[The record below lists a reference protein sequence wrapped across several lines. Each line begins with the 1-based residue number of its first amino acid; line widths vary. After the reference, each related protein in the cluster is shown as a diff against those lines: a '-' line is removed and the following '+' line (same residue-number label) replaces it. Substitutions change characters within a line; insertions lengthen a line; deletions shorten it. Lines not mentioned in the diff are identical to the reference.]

1 MFCTWLVRALAG
13 AALFG
18 LVAHASSPA
27 HATLFNAAYVLDS
40 ADSISFMLD
49 GSIDID
55 GDTVVVNSLLM
66 TPEFNGTAPSLGAIS
81 GFLSLTDDLDG
92 LAPGDPVVN
101 PALLS
106 FSGDGMDFAF
116 FNDFSADD
124 FFLFDTAL
132 VFFGVPG
139 FQAGVSYGD
148 TEGELFVSARW
159 SLVPKVPEPAS
170 ILLFGLGLAALAFM
184 RQRKRPTNQA

>member
-1 MFCTWLVRALAG
+1 MFRTWMVRALAG

-18 LVAHASSPA
+18 MVAHASSPA

-40 ADSISFMLD
+40 GDTVSFMLD

-81 GFLSLTDDLDG
+81 GFLSLSDVSG
-92 LAPGDPVVN
+92 GSAPGDPVVN

-106 FSGDGMDFAF
+106 FSGDGMDFIF

-124 FFLFDTAL
+124 LFLFDTVL
-132 VFFGVPG
+132 VFLPFPG
-139 FQAGVSYGD
+139 YAAGASYGD
-148 TEGELFVSARW
+148 TDAELFVSARW

>member
-1 MFCTWLVRALAG
+1 MFRTWAVRALAG
-13 AALFG
+13 AALLG
-18 LVAHASSPA
+18 IVASAGPPA
-27 HATLFNAAYVLDS
+27 HATLFNAAYELEGGDVV
-40 ADSISFMLD
+40 SFMLD

-81 GFLSLTDDLDG
+81 GFLSITDVLDL

-116 FNDFSADD
+116 FNDFNDD
-124 FFLFDTAL
+124 GFFLDTAG

-139 FQAGVSYGD
+139 FLAGVSYGD